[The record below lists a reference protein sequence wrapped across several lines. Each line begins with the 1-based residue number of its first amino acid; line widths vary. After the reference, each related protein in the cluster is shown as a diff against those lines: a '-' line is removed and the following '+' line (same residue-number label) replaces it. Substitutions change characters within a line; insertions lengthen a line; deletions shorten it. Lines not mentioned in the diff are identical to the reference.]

1 MLRQIASRRMAS
13 TWLRGKRLPGA
24 AASGDQVTVHRVR
37 FQSRRDWSRAAV
49 GTLTGLLCYYTW
61 VYVATLPLRHL
72 DLKALPEI
80 DDDEE
85 VEPFFIPFPFTET
98 QVQPL
103 PYAGAEEEWQEFLK
117 FNKDTAH
124 RQRVKDDLSMLVKK
138 AAEHNPVTKKWGK
151 SGKDFQL
158 GPTWL
163 IISFPERPPP
173 EWVRAGIEIT
183 DDTIAITTRKFD
195 PRTKAVLDRILK
207 PYPMA
212 SATYAF
218 VKTFFKQSTS
228 DVAKFFGYSSE
239 GSMISTTDLDPEITK
254 TLKRLEA
261 RQIATGGDAA
271 SPSSAAASTSSRT
284 DHGVSSEQNA
294 DDRQSESRKSEAV
307 TKGAERPSGED
318 DRMAIIKDAIPNYS
332 DLVEKG
338 KGPWAAFASQ
348 YKRLW
353 KPLKHY
359 PPRGCLA
366 VHGMVSLDS
375 PKGRIFI
382 DVFAWYHPKTK
393 EFHQDSVHMSLKA
406 ISPYNQK
413 PRR

>member
-1 MLRQIASRRMAS
+1 MLRQIASRRSVS
-13 TWLRGKRLPGA
+13 TWLPRRIVA
-24 AASGDQVTVHRVR
+24 AASSGEQVTVHRVR
-37 FQSRRDWSRAAV
+37 MRTRRDWARKVAIYSI
-49 GTLTGLLCYYTW
+49 TGVFCYYTW
-61 VYVATLPLRHL
+61 VYVATLPLKNL
-72 DLKALPEI
+72 DLKSIPETEE
-80 DDDEE
+80 DEE
-85 VEPFFIPFPFTET
+85 DEPFFIPFPFTET

-117 FNKDTAH
+117 FNKDQAH
-124 RQRVKDDLSMLVKK
+124 RQKVKDDLSMLVKK
-138 AAEHNPVTKKWGK
+138 AAEHNPVTKNWGK
-151 SGKDFQL
+151 NGKEFQL

-173 EWVRAGIEIT
+173 EFIRAGIEIS
-183 DDTIAITTRKFD
+183 DEAISITTQKVD
-195 PRTKAVLDRILK
+195 AKTKAMIDRILK

-212 SATYAF
+212 SASYAF

-239 GSMISTTDLDPEITK
+239 GTEISTSSPDPEIAK

-261 RQIATGGDAA
+261 RQTATGGAA
-271 SPSSAAASTSSRT
+271 AGSSAAASTASRT
-284 DHGVSSEQNA
+284 DPGASSSEKSDSQ
-294 DDRQSESRKSEAV
+294 QSETQKSR
-307 TKGAERPSGED
+307 GAGQPSDED
-318 DRMAIIKDAIPNYS
+318 DRMAPIKKAIPNYS

-338 KGPWAAFASQ
+338 RGPWAAFISQ

-353 KPLKHY
+353 RPLKYY

-366 VHGMVSLDS
+366 VHGMVALDS
-375 PKGRIFI
+375 PKGHVFI

-393 EFHQDSVHMSLKA
+393 EFHQDSFHMSLKA
-406 ISPYNQK
+406 ISPSNQK

>member
-1 MLRQIASRRMAS
+1 MAS
-13 TWLRGKRLPGA
+13 TWLPRRIA
-24 AASGDQVTVHRVR
+24 SAASSSQQVVVHRVR
-37 FQSRRDWSRAAV
+37 LQSRRDWPRKAAIY
-49 GTLTGLLCYYTW
+49 TITGVFCYYTW
-61 VYVATLPLRHL
+61 VYVATLPFKNL
-72 DLKALPEI
+72 DLRGISETEE
-80 DDDEE
+80 DEE
-85 VEPFFIPFPFTET
+85 IEPIFIPFPFTER

-117 FNKDTAH
+117 FNKDQVH
-124 RQRVKDDLSMLVKK
+124 RQKVKDDLSMLVKK
-138 AAEHNPVTKKWGK
+138 AAESNPVTKKWGK
-151 SGKDFQL
+151 NGKEFQL
-158 GPTWL
+158 GPSWL

-173 EWVRAGIEIT
+173 EFFRAGIEIT
-183 DDTIAITTRKFD
+183 DENISITTQKVD
-195 PRTKAVLDRILK
+195 SRTKAMLDRILK

-212 SATYAF
+212 SASYAF

-239 GSMISTTDLDPEITK
+239 GTEISTSSPDPEIAK

-261 RQIATGGDAA
+261 RQIATGGAAA
-271 SPSSAAASTSSRT
+271 SPSSPAASTAPRT
-284 DHGVSSEQNA
+284 DPGASSEKSDSQ
-294 DDRQSESRKSEAV
+294 QSDIRNV
-307 TKGAERPSGED
+307 TKNVVRSSSEE
-318 DRMAIIKDAIPNYS
+318 DRMAPIKAAIPNYS

-353 KPLKHY
+353 RPLKYY

-375 PKGRIFI
+375 SKGRIFI

-406 ISPYNQK
+406 ISPFNQK

>member
-13 TWLRGKRLPGA
+13 TWLPRRIAGA
-24 AASGDQVTVHRVR
+24 ASSGQQVIVHRVKLR
-37 FQSRRDWSRAAV
+37 SRRDWARKAAIYSI
-49 GTLTGLLCYYTW
+49 TGIFCYYTW
-61 VYVATLPLRHL
+61 VYVATLPLKNL
-72 DLKALPEI
+72 DLGNLPEN

-85 VEPFFIPFPFTET
+85 IEPFFIPFPFTET

-103 PYAGAEEEWQEFLK
+103 PYAGAEEEWQDFLK
-117 FNKDTAH
+117 FNKDQAH
-124 RQRVKDDLSMLVKK
+124 RDKVKDDLSMLVKR
-138 AAEHNPVTKKWGK
+138 AAENNPVTKKWGK
-151 SGKDFQL
+151 NGKEFQL
-158 GPTWL
+158 GPSWL

-173 EWVRAGIEIT
+173 EFVRAGIEIS
-183 DDTIAITTRKFD
+183 DEAISITTQKVD
-195 PRTKAVLDRILK
+195 SRTKAMIDRILK

-212 SATYAF
+212 SASYAF

-239 GSMISTTDLDPEITK
+239 GTEISTSSPDPEIAK

-261 RQIATGGDAA
+261 RQIATGGAAA
-271 SPSSAAASTSSRT
+271 SPSSAATSTASRT
-284 DHGVSSEQNA
+284 DPGASSQKSESQ
-294 DDRQSESRKSEAV
+294 QSEAGNE
-307 TKGAERPSGED
+307 TKGAGQPFGEED
-318 DRMAIIKDAIPNYS
+318 KMAPIKNAIPNYS

-353 KPLKHY
+353 RPLKYY

-375 PKGRIFI
+375 PKGRVFI

-406 ISPYNQK
+406 ISPFSQK

>member
-1 MLRQIASRRMAS
+1 MYR
-13 TWLRGKRLPGA
+13 
-24 AASGDQVTVHRVR
+24 
-37 FQSRRDWSRAAV
+37 
-49 GTLTGLLCYYTW
+49 
-61 VYVATLPLRHL
+61 
-72 DLKALPEI
+72 
-80 DDDEE
+80 
-85 VEPFFIPFPFTET
+85 
-98 QVQPL
+98 
-103 PYAGAEEEWQEFLK
+103 
-117 FNKDTAH
+117 
-124 RQRVKDDLSMLVKK
+124 
-138 AAEHNPVTKKWGK
+138 
-151 SGKDFQL
+151 
-158 GPTWL
+158 
-163 IISFPERPPP
+163 
-173 EWVRAGIEIT
+173 IEIS
-183 DDTIAITTRKFD
+183 DEAISITTQKVD
-195 PRTKAVLDRILK
+195 GRTKALLDRILK

-212 SATYAF
+212 SASYAF

-239 GSMISTTDLDPEITK
+239 GTELSTSSPDPEFAK

-261 RQIATGGDAA
+261 RQIATGGA
-271 SPSSAAASTSSRT
+271 SASSSSAATSTDSRA
-284 DHGVSSEQNA
+284 DHGASPPPKSDSQ
-294 DDRQSESRKSEAV
+294 QSENDKSATGPKEDDQLSR
-307 TKGAERPSGED
+307 ED

-353 KPLKHY
+353 RPLKYH

-375 PKGRIFI
+375 PKGRVFI

-406 ISPYNQK
+406 ISPFNQK